1 MNNIVKALMIII
13 IVIYYFNIMPNIY
26 KNNIEIKNV
35 NFKELYRIKQYNKK
49 INLYYNRVKYYNNQT
64 YNPLYV
70 FRVNNIYTVSD
81 IESLRDLGLTQ

>member
-1 MNNIVKALMIII
+1 
-13 IVIYYFNIMPNIY
+13 MPNIY
-26 KNNIEIKNV
+26 KNNIELENI
-35 NFKELYRIKQYNKK
+35 NFKELYRIKQYNKN

>member
-1 MNNIVKALMIII
+1 MNNILKLVMIII
-13 IVIYYFNIMPNIY
+13 IVIYYFNTMPNIY
-26 KNNIEIKNV
+26 KNNIELENI
-35 NFKELYRIKQYNKK
+35 NFKELYRIKQYNKN